1 SYDLRAERT
10 NGAAHALHRAI
21 RKDQRHR
28 QSWADQLGPKQFRAA
43 DRPGVAVCPED
54 RVTNGLWNFLW
65 WPGEWPVF
73 ESQSRIQSSV
83 LHQPI
88 LHFAL
93 RRADGQRFGW
103 GLPRNSDSSPGWR
116 LPGQLAGESQ
126 HSDLFLRR

>member
-54 RVTNGLWNFLW
+54 RVANGLWNLLRW
-65 WPGEWPVF
+65 AGEWPIF
-73 ESQSRIQSSV
+73 ESQSRIQSSL

-88 LHFAL
+88 LHFTL
-93 RRADGQRFGW
+93 RRAYGQRCG
-103 GLPRNSDSSPGWR
+103 GRLPRDWDSRTS
-116 LPGQLAGESQ
+116 
-126 HSDLFLRR
+126 